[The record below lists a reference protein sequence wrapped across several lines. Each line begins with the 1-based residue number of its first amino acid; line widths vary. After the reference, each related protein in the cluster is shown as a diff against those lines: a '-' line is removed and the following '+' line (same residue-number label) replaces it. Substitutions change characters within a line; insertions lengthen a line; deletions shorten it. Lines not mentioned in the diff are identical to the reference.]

1 MEAAIPSPGVPSKK
15 PKSLA
20 FFHTSLKQVHT
31 SIPRVLAT
39 SQKLHVQF
47 IMETTKYSEI
57 FLSIVLIIFR
67 HIDQRIGTKL
77 NGTISKGKTTR
88 QHFLTNTLKLQQS
101 SNVPRISSIETPIGK
116 TIVDDERANPPC
128 WLVVAIRGS
137 LDASRFSR
145 RVDTLFKIFSKFLFT
160 RMCFLYP
167 KPLLQ
172 PAVYASEEKNRVQS
186 FFVRI

>member
-1 MEAAIPSPGVPSKK
+1 ME
-15 PKSLA
+15 
-20 FFHTSLKQVHT
+20 
-31 SIPRVLAT
+31 R
-39 SQKLHVQF
+39 
-47 IMETTKYSEI
+47 TKYSEI

-67 HIDQRIGTKL
+67 HFDQRIGTKL
-77 NGTISKGKTTR
+77 NGTVSKGKTTR
-88 QHFLTNTLKLQQS
+88 QQHFLTSMLRLQQS
-101 SNVPRISSIETPIGK
+101 SNVPWISSIETPIGK

-167 KPLLQ
+167 NPIYNPPYTRPRRKTESKASLLESRKC
-172 PAVYASEEKNRVQS
+172 YENSYSTLSSITSN
-186 FFVRI
+186 